1 MEYKREITQ
10 EERYHYIKQGF
21 DDLEKIFS
29 STRAIG
35 QQFYQNQPVWN
46 NHMIKEEEIL
56 QQCNNNSI
64 FTTICGY
71 LEDFF
76 IKEDE
81 EIIISLLSWY
91 LNICSI
97 CQSIIVMF
105 IHDL

>member
-46 NHMIKEEEIL
+46 NNMIREEEIL

-71 LEDFF
+71 LEDFLM
-76 IKEDE
+76 KEDE

-91 LNICSI
+91 LNICSM
-97 CQSIIVMF
+97 CQSTIVMF
-105 IHDL
+105 IDYF